1 MLCFCQQ
8 SHSRSGN
15 THINWLMSMSM
26 SWEFSSLRGISHFA
40 FPAEAA
46 VWVPHGNDHCQITS
60 VHKQLVVF
68 WSYFTISQVT
78 RLITSK
84 HPADDQWPVY
94 CLNLPVYL
102 EPSLIWN
109 LSYNMGTV
117 RSRCLWPRFLWLYLF
132 SIWLSWAQSWV
143 PTWWLLR
150 SKILSKN
157 QRVFTC
163 SLHNRL
169 HPPWFL
175 MKSGDPE
182 PFLTYAAIGSAC
194 WETSHDAMSA
204 PSTMFM

>member
-1 MLCFCQQ
+1 MLLPTVSQQVWKYSYQLIDVHVHELRIFKFKGQKSFC
-8 SHSRSGN
+8 
-15 THINWLMSMSM
+15 
-26 SWEFSSLRGISHFA
+26 FSSRGCSLSPTWKRSLPDHISAQTTCCFLELFHN
-40 FPAEAA
+40 FP
-46 VWVPHGNDHCQITS
+46 GNQADD
-60 VHKQLVVF
+60 L
-68 WSYFTISQVT
+68 
-78 RLITSK
+78 K

-132 SIWLSWAQSWV
+132 SIWLSWALSWV

-150 SKILSKN
+150 RKFLSKN

-204 PSTMFM
+204 TSTMFM